1 MNFEGMKTPEK
12 VSMTK
17 LKSWILGFTGVP
29 PWLMVEC
36 QRFAGSLNEALALSL
51 GPPVG
56 ELANE
61 SAIEAGFSAW
71 GGMSLE
77 ERQNWVVAVLLS
89 MEVTDR
95 RAFMRFLG
103 GRASNNATGIATEM
117 ISLQVCGVL
126 LYVRELGRAAR
137 QYECTFGLLADDNG
151 FVGCFKSM
159 LGEGEVMDWISENL
173 GERVGPIRAV
183 RVSELFVLDCEGV
196 QESSRHKAGFKAT
209 SVSVI
214 RWDRNRSGNFSAV
227 TRLSEVKDALP
238 RPQDSGQIG

>member
-17 LKSWILGFTGVP
+17 LKSWILGFTGLP
-29 PWLMVEC
+29 PWLLLAC

-61 SAIEAGFSAW
+61 STIQAGFSTW
-71 GGMSLE
+71 GEMSLE

-103 GRASNNATGIATEM
+103 GRAPNSTSVAAIET

-126 LYVRELGRAAR
+126 LYVRELGRAVR
-137 QYECTFGLLADDNG
+137 EYECTFGLLAEDNG

-173 GERVGPIRAV
+173 GERVGPIRGV

-196 QESSRHKAGFKAT
+196 QESRRHKAGFKAT

-214 RWDRNRSGNFSAV
+214 RWDRNRSGDFSAV
-227 TRLSEVKDALP
+227 TRLSEVRDALP
-238 RPQDSGQIG
+238 RPQDSAQIG